1 MFYKFTKQIAPFSK
15 NTLGFKNTVSY
26 HSSKTDFCLSCYII
40 ATLIKSEAIYC
51 FQFLNTKPS

>member
-26 HSSKTDFCLSCYII
+26 HSSKTEICLSCFIV
-40 ATLIKSEAIYC
+40 ATFIDSVAIYC